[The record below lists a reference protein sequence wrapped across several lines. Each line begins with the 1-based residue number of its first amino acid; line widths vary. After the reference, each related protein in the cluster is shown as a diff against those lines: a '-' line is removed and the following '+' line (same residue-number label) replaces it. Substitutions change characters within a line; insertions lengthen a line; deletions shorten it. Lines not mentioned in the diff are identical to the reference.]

1 MMTQEYDVFICHRGE
16 TKRNFVSVLGGML
29 RSKGITCFVDYRM
42 PTGNDVQLEIN
53 GAIEKSK
60 VFIVVLS
67 PDFAGST
74 WCLDEIGEIMRIRD
88 LRGTPRKVI
97 PVFYDVQKK
106 DTLYDLT
113 QVKRSN
119 AEKINRWG
127 KALEDVCKL
136 DEFVYDSSSTLQWE
150 KSQEIV
156 AKVEDFLISH
166 RTIPDQ
172 GTKMPIWRE
181 CINYDVF
188 ICHWHLDTQRNVV
201 SVLRGMLLCKSITP
215 FVGGY
220 GKDDGGSALDSDII
234 QAIENSRV
242 HVIFLSPNF
251 VCSKRCLEEVVYI
264 MNIQGS
270 PGTSDA
276 SRKPAVVPVFYDMK
290 PSTARYQKEGK
301 AYYLEEAQK
310 SSTADDR
317 ERWASALHHLSLL
330 HGLEYDSCS
339 TFQWEKLYDV
349 VKIVEASAKKITP
362 RNYWSNHEALYVKKI
377 DEVFKE
383 LELQEKR
390 EHVFLAGVY
399 GRETS
404 EFSDLLVQRLG
415 SNFCRVC
422 QLNNIMEKACQP
434 NGIWKL
440 VQQMRSDLI
449 HPSKSSDLIQPS
461 TSNDVKRCQLLLE
474 NERCLVV
481 LDDLGND
488 IDKIKTLLED
498 LKSILRN
505 NSLVVVAS
513 QFQHTLQELNVHKF
527 INLSSL
533 ESKRDF
539 LNICYTERDGINKA
553 FLSHLS
559 ETFDMLGL
567 DVRLLNEDKLMS
579 DSTCLRDAKVT
590 LCIISKSFSI
600 DEFKSMFTNAAIP
613 PKIVYY
619 VSYGSYP
626 TDESMPKSV
635 FKMEVDFEK
644 AESRIGMH
652 DQLRDMG
659 RHIIREER
667 RDRAWDEETTNEIL
681 QERNAWS
688 SLRGLSVWSHIPLP
702 EDASDWTSLPLLRI
716 LVVKA
721 DWRDA
726 ERGRLCPQHIFRNVR
741 CGGLRWLRW
750 AGAPFEELP
759 QGLCSTNIRVLELP
773 DSNISEVPTASL
785 PNLEH
790 LDLSRCYKLKRLD
803 MTSLSSLRV
812 LVLDYCTSLATLSS
826 LPTTLEIL
834 RLIMGVESVEDASL
848 PNLRGLTII
857 RCPKLKRLALH
868 ATSLEELNLR
878 ECEGLQD
885 LDSKGLSSLRVL
897 VLDRC
902 TSLATL
908 SSLPTTLEILSLD
921 MYWRWTGSLESVE
934 DASLPNLRELTITRC
949 PKLKRLALHATSLE
963 KLNLG
968 VCEGLQDLDSKGLS
982 SLRVLVL
989 DCCTSLA
996 TLSSLPTTLK
1006 ILSFK
1011 MGCSLESVEDASL
1024 PNLRELTITRCP
1036 KLKRLALHAT
1046 SLEKVNLWACEGL
1059 QDLDSKGLSSL
1070 PTTLESL
1077 NIDDASLPN
1086 LRELTITRCPKLKRL
1101 ALHATSLEKLNLWG
1115 CEGLQD
1121 LDSKGLS
1128 SLRVLDLGGCK
1139 SLATLSSLPTT
1150 LEILSLEMADWLTGS
1165 LESVEDAS
1173 LPNLRELTITRCPKL
1188 KRLALHATSLEK
1200 LNLWGCEGL
1209 QDLDSKGSIYT
1220 FL

>member
-1077 NIDDASLPN
+1077 NIDDV
-1086 LRELTITRCPKLKRL
+1086 CD
-1101 ALHATSLEKLNLWG
+1101 G
-1115 CEGLQD
+1115 
-1121 LDSKGLS
+1121 
-1128 SLRVLDLGGCK
+1128 
-1139 SLATLSSLPTT
+1139 
-1150 LEILSLEMADWLTGS
+1150 
-1165 LESVEDAS
+1165 VEDAS

-1209 QDLDSKGSIYT
+1209 QDLDSKGLAPKLKRAHYHALPKVEEVSSPRDIAGEIE
-1220 FL
+1220 FVGM